1 MVATPLTVVADSDRF
16 HGAPPHGPPV
26 TVTVALLHSVVP
38 RLTVA
43 VTVARCA
50 PVNVNVCVSVDG
62 YASGTFA
69 VVVYEVGGF
78 G

>member
-26 TVTVALLHSVVP
+26 TVTVALLHSVAP

-50 PVNVNVCVSVDG
+50 P
-62 YASGTFA
+62 
-69 VVVYEVGGF
+69 
-78 G
+78 